1 MTAASYASADDYASL
16 FKPETDDLGASRIG
30 SGAHLDTS
38 RHRLAPGTRVGDH
51 LVVRGVLG
59 EGGTAVVYEA
69 LHTRVG
75 ASVALKVVDVSDEY
89 MEGAR
94 ARLLREAHVCAS
106 LEDPHIPRIY
116 DVGELPDGTPYVVME
131 RVSGR
136 TLENVLL
143 QGALPLDI
151 AVQITEDLLV
161 AVEAVERAGVVH
173 RDIKPPNII
182 LQTNSEGHL
191 RVRLM
196 DFGVSKN
203 VSSEREPTQKV
214 NTQANPGLTQQGAIV
229 GTPHYMAPEQIV
241 GPSVDS
247 RADLYAVGVVA
258 YEMMSG
264 RTAFEGQTTGDVVAA
279 VLHTR
284 PLALSKLRE
293 VHPELE
299 GWVERAMAPRR
310 SDRFRNAREM
320 REALREAWDEHLT
333 LVAASGKRSWARKA
347 RWFGAVGL
355 VAVGIALPRPAGYE
369 TGALSRLLGGAAP
382 EAVAPSS
389 LDSRV
394 AAPSASM
401 QAIEQRAA
409 IEATAASVGLPTAA
423 TAEAAAA
430 PTGAVTDIAPAL
442 SATGSVDRLRTNE
455 PSLDESALRHA
466 ERPSLAEPVEATRP
480 AAAEPIRRPAA
491 AAPYRQQVGSH
502 PSSAGDIA
510 AQVSAAARKRWGQG
524 AGAAPASA
532 QRPLPAL
539 PPKGVLMDDYLRQLE
554 TKLAPPAEAAPAAP
568 RRSGQPAANP
578 FETRLPENPYGD

>member
-1 MTAASYASADDYASL
+1 MTAASYASADDYPSL
-16 FKPETDDLGASRIG
+16 FQQEKDETSASRLG

-38 RHRLAPGTRVGDH
+38 RHRLTPGTRVGDH

-75 ASVALKVVDVSDEY
+75 ASVALKVVDVADEY

-151 AVQITEDLLV
+151 AVQVTEDLLV

-299 GWVERAMAPRR
+299 AWVERAMAPRR
-310 SDRFRNAREM
+310 SDRFRSAREM
-320 REALREAWDEHLT
+320 REALREAWDEHLA
-333 LVAASGKRSWARKA
+333 LVASSGKRSWARRA
-347 RWFGAVGL
+347 RWVGAVGL
-355 VAVGIALPRPAGYE
+355 VAVGVALPRPAGYE
-369 TGALSRLLGGAAP
+369 TGALSRLLRGRDVEAA
-382 EAVAPSS
+382 
-389 LDSRV
+389 
-394 AAPSASM
+394 SASSASSEDTLGQNSAEAI
-401 QAIEQRAA
+401 QAAA
-409 IEATAASVGLPTAA
+409 AAALPA
-423 TAEAAAA
+423 TAEAQA
-430 PTGAVTDIAPAL
+430 PLGASTSVVPSRDDPARP
-442 SATGSVDRLRTNE
+442 SE
-455 PSLDESALRHA
+455 PSV
-466 ERPSLAEPVEATRP
+466 AEPAP
-480 AAAEPIRRPAA
+480 DAPAA
-491 AAPYRQQVGSH
+491 AALDTSAPATGEPTPAARAGTRAPAELYREQLGSAPNAPAGQVT
-502 PSSAGDIA
+502 P
-510 AQVSAAARKRWGQG
+510 AARKRWAQP
-524 AGAAPASA
+524 ALAAPLAK
-532 QRPLPAL
+532 QPPARSL
-539 PPKGVLMDDYLRQLE
+539 PPKGVLMNDYLRQLD
-554 TKLAPPAEAAPAAP
+554 KQLAAPAEPAPSAP
-568 RRSGQPAANP
+568 RRSLDS
-578 FETRLPENPYGD
+578 RLPENPYGD

>member
-1 MTAASYASADDYASL
+1 MTAASYANAEDYPSL
-16 FKPETDDLGASRIG
+16 LQGETDDASAFRQG
-30 SGAHLDTS
+30 SGANLDTS
-38 RHRLAPGTRVGDH
+38 RHRLPTGTRVGDH

-69 LHTRVG
+69 LHTRLG
-75 ASVALKVVDVSDEY
+75 ASVALKVVDVADEY

-131 RVSGR
+131 RVAGR
-136 TLENVLL
+136 TLEQVLL

-151 AVQITEDLLV
+151 ATQITEDLLI

-182 LQTNSEGHL
+182 LQTNSEGAL

-203 VSSEREPTQKV
+203 VTSEREPTQKV
-214 NTQANPGLTQQGAIV
+214 NVQANPGLTQQGAIV

-284 PLALSKLRE
+284 PLPLSKLRE
-293 VHPELE
+293 VHPALE

-310 SDRFRNAREM
+310 SDRFRSAREM
-320 REALREAWDEHLT
+320 REALREAWDEHLAS
-333 LVAASGKRSWARKA
+333 VAATGQRSWARRA
-347 RWFGAVGL
+347 RWVGAVGL
-355 VAVGIALPRPAGYE
+355 VAIGIALPRPAGYDS
-369 TGALSRLLGGAAP
+369 GALSRLLGRSQAPASEAMATPSATDSKAAVALPSALEPAQPASANVAVADPNVALP
-382 EAVAPSS
+382 EASGQPDALPS
-389 LDSRV
+389 
-394 AAPSASM
+394 
-401 QAIEQRAA
+401 
-409 IEATAASVGLPTAA
+409 
-423 TAEAAAA
+423 AAAA
-430 PTGAVTDIAPAL
+430 LAVDEQPRTPELLDGAPAEAIDQGAVQAQQPTGVASTTLPNGASTPSGPL
-442 SATGSVDRLRTNE
+442 LRKKWS
-455 PSLDESALRHA
+455 PSTAA
-466 ERPSLAEPVEATRP
+466 P
-480 AAAEPIRRPAA
+480 AAAGA
-491 AAPYRQQVGSH
+491 RQPPVV
-502 PSSAGDIA
+502 PT
-510 AQVSAAARKRWGQG
+510 
-524 AGAAPASA
+524 
-532 QRPLPAL
+532 QR
-539 PPKGVLMDDYLRQLE
+539 GVLMGDYLRQLDN
-554 TKLAPPAEAAPAAP
+554 KLAAPPATAAEPKEQP
-568 RRSGQPAANP
+568 RRTGLPPPNP
-578 FETRLPENPYGD
+578 FDVRLPENPYGD

>member
-151 AVQITEDLLV
+151 AVQVTEDLLV

-310 SDRFRNAREM
+310 SDRFRSAREM
-320 REALREAWDEHLT
+320 REALREAWDEHLAQ
-333 LVAASGKRSWARKA
+333 VASSGKRSWARKA
-347 RWFGAVGL
+347 RWVGAVGL

-369 TGALSRLLGGAAP
+369 TGALSRLLGHAP
-382 EAVAPSS
+382 EAVAPA
-389 LDSRV
+389 V
-394 AAPSASM
+394 QGAAQP
-401 QAIEQRAA
+401 AA
-409 IEATAASVGLPTAA
+409 IEAAAATVLPTAVLPA
-423 TAEAAAA
+423 AAEAALPSGVDSNALPEVAA
-430 PTGAVTDIAPAL
+430 PVVAEQPRTLDGAPTQPAPSQLGA
-442 SATGSVDRLRTNE
+442 AT
-455 PSLDESALRHA
+455 
-466 ERPSLAEPVEATRP
+466 RPAEPVEAARP
-480 AAAEPIRRPAA
+480 ASSEPIRRPAQ
-491 AAPYRQQVGSH
+491 APFRQQITST
-502 PSSAGDIA
+502 PTSPADIA
-510 AQVSAAARKRWGQG
+510 AQASSAARKRWGQP
-524 AGAAPASA
+524 AAAVPAAA
-532 QRPLPAL
+532 QRPAPAV
-539 PPKGVLMDDYLRQLE
+539 PPKGVLMNDYLRQLDSR
-554 TKLAPPAEAAPAAP
+554 LAAPAEPAPVAP
-568 RRSGQPAANP
+568 RRTGQPAANP
-578 FETRLPENPYGD
+578 FDSRLPENPYGD

>member
-1 MTAASYASADDYASL
+1 
-16 FKPETDDLGASRIG
+16 
-30 SGAHLDTS
+30 LDTS

-203 VSSEREPTQKV
+203 ISSEREPTQKV

-284 PLALSKLRE
+284 PIALSKLRE

-310 SDRFRNAREM
+310 SDRFRSAREM

-333 LVAASGKRSWARKA
+333 LVANSGKRSWARKA
-347 RWFGAVGL
+347 RWVGAVGL

-369 TGALSRLLGGAAP
+369 TGALSRLLGGRAP
-382 EAVAPSS
+382 EAVAPAIQAQPTAPTE
-389 LDSRV
+389 
-394 AAPSASM
+394 AA
-401 QAIEQRAA
+401 AA
-409 IEATAASVGLPTAA
+409 TVLPTGVLPVAV
-423 TAEAAAA
+423 TAEAATPSPAGGSVARTETAPVAVEHLRAVEPATPEAA
-430 PTGAVTDIAPAL
+430 PRQLGV
-442 SATGSVDRLRTNE
+442 ATRDAE
-455 PSLDESALRHA
+455 PS
-466 ERPSLAEPVEATRP
+466 EPARP
-480 AAAEPIRRPAA
+480 ASAEPIRRSTPA
-491 AAPYRQQVGSH
+491 PFRQQVGSNK
-502 PSSAGDIA
+502 PSPADIA
-510 AQVSAAARKRWGQG
+510 AQASSAARKRWGQP
-524 AGAAPASA
+524 AAAAPAQRSA
-532 QRPLPAL
+532 PAV
-539 PPKGVLMDDYLRQLE
+539 PPKGVLMGDYLRQLDS
-554 TKLAPPAEAAPAAP
+554 KLAAPAEPAPVAP
-568 RRSGQPAANP
+568 RRTGQPASNP
-578 FETRLPENPYGD
+578 FDSRLPENPYGE